1 MLESLG
7 TSYRANMESR
17 MEIEIMETPAN
28 DKLESC
34 GSQIKLVNKYNQE
47 TIII

>member
-1 MLESLG
+1 MD
-7 TSYRANMESR
+7 SR
-17 MEIEIMETPAN
+17 MEIEIIENPAN

-34 GSQIKLVNKYNQE
+34 GSAIKLVNKYNQE